1 MEELQQQEKLCR
13 TQKKNLNSKI
23 ILMNFFKKLWAGI
36 KKVFE
41 KFAPELKNAIHIG
54 VTVVDK
60 MKSFVESPTAD
71 VLTAI
76 IPGDVDDKV
85 KDLLR
90 QYLPK
95 IVIEMKLAERCSELT
110 DPNEIVACAIKTLQ
124 QIGGDWISDDAKKN
138 FYDSLAVL
146 IAQVAAD
153 GKLTWDDAKAVIKWY
168 YDHKK

>member
-1 MEELQQQEKLCR
+1 M
-13 TQKKNLNSKI
+13 SI
-23 ILMNFFKKLWAGI
+23 FKKIWSAI
-36 KKVFE
+36 KKIFDKLPQE
-41 KFAPELKNAIHIG
+41 FKTAIHIG
-54 VTVVDK
+54 VAVVDN
-60 MKSFVESPTAD
+60 MKSFVDSPIAD

-76 IPGDVDDKV
+76 IPGDLDDRIKEE
-85 KDLLR
+85 LR
-90 QYLPK
+90 KYLPK
-95 IVIEMKLAERCSELT
+95 IVIEMKLAEQCSELT

-146 IAQVAAD
+146 IAQVASD

>member
-1 MEELQQQEKLCR
+1 M
-13 TQKKNLNSKI
+13 SI
-23 ILMNFFKKLWAGI
+23 FKKIWSAI
-36 KKVFE
+36 KNIFDKLPKEF
-41 KFAPELKNAIHIG
+41 KTAIHIG

-60 MKSFVESPTAD
+60 MKSFVESETAD
-71 VLTAI
+71 VISSI
-76 IPGDVDDKV
+76 IPGDIDDKI
-85 KDLLR
+85 KGLLR
-90 QYLPK
+90 QYLPR
-95 IVIEMKLAERCSELT
+95 IVTEMKLAEQCSELT

-146 IAQVAAD
+146 IAQVASD

>member
-1 MEELQQQEKLCR
+1 
-13 TQKKNLNSKI
+13 
-23 ILMNFFKKLWAGI
+23 MNFFKKLWTGI
-36 KKVFE
+36 QKVFNALPKE
-41 KFAPELKNAIHIG
+41 FKSAIHIG

-60 MKSFVESPTAD
+60 MKAFVESGTAD
-71 VLTAI
+71 VITAI
-76 IPGDVDDKV
+76 IPGDVDDKI
-85 KDLLR
+85 KDALR
-90 QYLPK
+90 KYLPK
-95 IVIEMKLAERCSELT
+95 IVVEMKLAEQCSGLT

-146 IAQVAAD
+146 IAQVASD